1 MKAVCVLQ
9 KIPQHI
15 AKVQEWLDHANVS
28 TTRLYDRRKMPG
40 GQPDVSPQVLSL
52 TFFKFSD
59 FHTELTHRLPVQPS
73 GTISQRRR
81 TRKGLRAIATQ

>member
-1 MKAVCVLQ
+1 MASAY
-9 KIPQHI
+9 I
-15 AKVQEWLDHANVS
+15 ACKEWLGDANVS
-28 TTRLYDRRKMPG
+28 TTRLNDRRKTRAG
-40 GQPDVSPQVLSL
+40 GKSDVSPQVLSL

-59 FHTELTHRLPVQPS
+59 FHMELTHRLPIQPS